1 MRIEEWKRCQ
11 PGQFDH
17 TNLSTGDF
25 HTTAKLLNCLL
36 QARFWPP
43 VIEMLV
49 RGIMVKNEKQRSL
62 EMFNTLAIIS
72 FYFFAI
78 YKERRH
84 NL

>member
-1 MRIEEWKRCQ
+1 
-11 PGQFDH
+11 
-17 TNLSTGDF
+17 LSTGDL
-25 HTTAKLLNCLL
+25 HRTAKLLNYLL
-36 QARFWPP
+36 QVRVWPP

-62 EMFNTLAIIS
+62 EMFNTLAVLS